1 MFRFAQR
8 MLARLPELSRAAVER
23 CAAEVP
29 FYRDL
34 PRESLDGEVSGA
46 FTASIRLVATT
57 LREDR
62 APDAAELTEV
72 IDWSAR
78 RAADGLP
85 LDAALSAYLTGSLAC
100 WERLAA
106 DATPAEL
113 RRYGA
118 HALRYLATVLPAV
131 ALAHLHE
138 QQQLE
143 GQRRDMRHT
152 LISALLAGEPS
163 DELAK
168 QSGVTLAP
176 AYLVLLLALE
186 PRPSDP
192 RQTVR
197 RVQAALDAHQQADVL
212 ASLTTGGGT
221 VLLPAPPTGPEG
233 LPELLARIA
242 DATSRPVTA
251 AVATAPERSAVPGA
265 LEEARAV
272 ADLVGRLSRPPGLYR
287 LDDVLL
293 EYQLARPGRALAG
306 LAAKLDP
313 LDARPDLLTTVE
325 AFVRHGHNRSRA
337 SAELSIHRNT
347 LDYRLARIAKLT
359 GLDLASPEGLRLLDA
374 AVTARALG

>member
-29 FYRDL
+29 FYRNL

-85 LDAALSAYLTGSLAC
+85 LDAALSAYLAGSLAC

-106 DATPAEL
+106 DATADEL

-118 HALRYLATVLPAV
+118 HALRYLAAVLPAV

-152 LISALLAGEPS
+152 LISALLAGEPA

-168 QSGVTLAP
+168 QSGVSLAP

-186 PRPSDP
+186 PGPSDP
-192 RQTVR
+192 RRTVR

-212 ASLTTGGGT
+212 ASLTADGGT
-221 VLLPAPPTGPEG
+221 VLLPAPPACRRACPSCWRASPTRPH
-233 LPELLARIA
+233 ARSPPP
-242 DATSRPVTA
+242 SRPRRNGRPFPA
-251 AVATAPERSAVPGA
+251 RWRRPERWPTWSAAWTGRPASIAWTTSCSNTSWPAPDGPSPG
-265 LEEARAV
+265 
-272 ADLVGRLSRPPGLYR
+272 SPPSWTPWTP
-287 LDDVLL
+287 
-293 EYQLARPGRALAG
+293 AP
-306 LAAKLDP
+306 
-313 LDARPDLLTTVE
+313 TC
-325 AFVRHGHNRSRA
+325 
-337 SAELSIHRNT
+337 
-347 LDYRLARIAKLT
+347 
-359 GLDLASPEGLRLLDA
+359 
-374 AVTARALG
+374 